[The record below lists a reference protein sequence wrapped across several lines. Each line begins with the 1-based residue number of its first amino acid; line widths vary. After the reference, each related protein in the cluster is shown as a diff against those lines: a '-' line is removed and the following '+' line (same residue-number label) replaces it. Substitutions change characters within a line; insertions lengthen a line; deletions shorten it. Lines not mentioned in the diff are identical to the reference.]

1 MRVFHRFCLG
11 ADTLLPLLSRLVTL
25 GAVVALVGMLPWLS
39 GRDPALALLRA
50 RSGDQEATPETLNAI
65 REALG
70 LEQGPP
76 ALLQQWLRGLLHG
89 DAGTSWVSGQLVGPG
104 MLQAAGVSLTLMAF
118 ALLVAVLVAGLIC
131 LRPFLAGLKGRAQR
145 PGGSVPAALTA
156 LPEFLLASLLLLVGA
171 VWLQAFPP
179 FGWRSLHHAVLPALA
194 LGIPAG
200 GLLGRLFSDA
210 FAATFHEKWLLT
222 WQMAGVPR
230 RQIAAAVFRRT
241 LPGLLSQVGL
251 VIIGLTGG
259 AMAVEKVFAIPG
271 LGRATLGAVAAQDL
285 PALQTGLLL
294 LLLLACGVGAAANL
308 GRRALLGPA
317 LHAGAL
323 PAAMPAPRLP
333 PGAWIVP
340 AACALLLLI
349 TVIAGLPRDPVTPM
363 FMRLQPPG
371 WDLPFG
377 ADATGRDLL
386 ARVAHGALHTCALAL
401 AVTFASLAIGLLA
414 GLFPRLSSG
423 PVEVANAMPPVIAGL
438 VVAAVNGPT
447 AGGAALAV
455 MATSWAPLAA
465 HTAALVS
472 EINAQ
477 PHIRIL
483 PVLGVGPWRRT
494 LRYLLPALSGPL
506 LRHAMLRLPGS
517 VLALAALGFLGL
529 GAPPPAPEWGRVLAE
544 GMPYLE
550 RAGWAVLAPGG
561 ALVLFSVLAVTTAGL
576 AGRRRRA
583 RATIVN
589 RSTTIGA
596 A

>member
-1 MRVFHRFCLG
+1 MRLFHT
-11 ADTLLPLLSRLVTL
+11 DTLLPLLSRTVTL
-25 GAVVALVGMLPWLS
+25 GAMVALVGMLPWLS
-39 GRDPALALLRA
+39 GHDPALALLRA

-65 REALG
+65 RDALG
-70 LEQGPP
+70 LDQGPL
-76 ALLQQWLRGLLHG
+76 ALLQQWLLGLLHG
-89 DAGTSWVSGQLVGPG
+89 DAGNSWVSGRPVGPG

-118 ALLVAVLVAGLIC
+118 ALLVAALVAAAIC
-131 LRPFLAGLKGRAQR
+131 LRPFLAGLAGRGRR
-145 PGGSVPAALTA
+145 PAGALPAMLTA

-171 VWLQAFPP
+171 VWLRLFPP
-179 FGWRSLHHAVLPALA
+179 FGWQSLHHALLPALA

-210 FAATFHEKWLLT
+210 FAATFHETWLLT
-222 WQMAGVPR
+222 WQMAGVSR
-230 RQIAAAVFRRT
+230 AWIARAVFLRS
-241 LPGLLSQVGL
+241 LPGLLPQVGL
-251 VIIGLTGG
+251 VVIGLTGG

-285 PALQTGLLL
+285 PALQTGLLM
-294 LLLLACGVGAAANL
+294 LLLLACAAGVAANL
-308 GRRALLGPA
+308 MRRVLLGPA

-323 PAAMPAPRLP
+323 PVTAPETAGPR
-333 PGAWIVP
+333 GAWAVP
-340 AACALLLLI
+340 LACAALLMLMVI
-349 TVIAGLPRDPVTPM
+349 TGLPRDPVTPM
-363 FMRLQPPG
+363 FMRLQAPG

-401 AVTFASLAIGLLA
+401 GVTLASLLLGVLA

-423 PVEVANAMPPVIAGL
+423 PVEAANAMPPVIAGL
-438 VVAAVNGPT
+438 VVAAINGPT

-455 MATSWAPLAA
+455 LATSWAPLAA

-506 LRHAMLRLPGS
+506 LRHAMLRLPGT

-550 RAGWAVLAPGG
+550 RAPWAVLAPGG
-561 ALVLFSVLAVTTAGL
+561 ALILFSVLAVTTAGL
-576 AGRRRRA
+576 AGRRKRA
-583 RATIVN
+583 RAAIVN
-589 RSTTIGA
+589 RSTVTGTA
-596 A
+596 